1 MVRQADSQAVALLHE
16 AVAAFGQVLEAG
28 QPRADAL
35 VCAGNAL
42 STCAEVAA
50 RGDVAAA
57 LPLLEQAAGAYEA
70 ALRREEDALTWSN
83 LADAL
88 VQHASLCCE
97 AGLARQAQPLF
108 SRAMHAYQRCCSLSD
123 ALAGD
128 DLPGLLCNWSR
139 GLLAAAQQAQ
149 VWAAGAVWGSCSLQP
164 AVTCPVLCGQR
175 CGPAPSPPP
184 PRPAPS
190 PAQLPACLPAPLQ
203 DPSLVLS
210 LLGEAEQRL
219 QRSIDFL
226 RGSDEPLLAL
236 GDVLLERGERLAAAG
251 DTAAASHALQRALG
265 EGYQAVQRISARSP
279 EAAVGVADV
288 HVQAARLAAAG
299 GQAAQAAEHWAA
311 AEAGYRAALQQPT
324 AFDFRERSDMR
335 YNHACCLSRC
345 GRHSEAAALLRQLV
359 AVGGASEAD
368 ARQDGDLQGVVL

>member
-1 MVRQADSQAVALLHE
+1 MQ
-16 AVAAFGQVLEAG
+16 
-28 QPRADAL
+28 L
-35 VCAGNAL
+35 VQG
-42 STCAEVAA
+42 
-50 RGDVAAA
+50 
-57 LPLLEQAAGAYEA
+57 AAGGSA
-70 ALRREEDALTWSN
+70 TGTG
-83 LADAL
+83 
-88 VQHASLCCE
+88 VGCGGG
-97 AGLARQAQPLF
+97 AGF
-108 SRAMHAYQRCCSLSD
+108 
-123 ALAGD
+123 
-128 DLPGLLCNWSR
+128 
-139 GLLAAAQQAQ
+139 
-149 VWAAGAVWGSCSLQP
+149 LQP
-164 AVTCPVLCGQR
+164 AASSDLPCALWSALRARSFT
-175 CGPAPSPPP
+175 PATPTGSFT
-184 PRPAPS
+184 RPA
-190 PAQLPACLPAPLQ
+190 ACLPACPLQ

-288 HVQAARLAAAG
+288 HVQAARLAVAG

-324 AFDFRERSDMR
+324 AFDFRERSDLR